1 MILVFYLVL
10 AYFFRRKKEKRKE
23 KRGVGMSF
31 KTQTY
36 LSEWIDKES
45 LILAGLSIGD
55 IGFLCKQ

>member
-1 MILVFYLVL
+1 
-10 AYFFRRKKEKRKE
+10 
-23 KRGVGMSF
+23 MSF

-55 IGFLCKQ
+55 IGFLCKQYFSPREML